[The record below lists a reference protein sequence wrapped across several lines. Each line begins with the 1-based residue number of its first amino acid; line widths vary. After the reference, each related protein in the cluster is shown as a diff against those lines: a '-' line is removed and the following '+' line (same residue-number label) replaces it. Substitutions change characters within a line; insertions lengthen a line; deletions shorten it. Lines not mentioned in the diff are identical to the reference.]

1 MTPLGRKNCTNWV
14 QNYKTLRAIIVSMDI
29 ATHENVKLVD
39 KLPSVQ
45 ALQKRIKLLEEQ
57 LKENESTEEK

>member
-1 MTPLGRKNCTNWV
+1 
-14 QNYKTLRAIIVSMDI
+14 MDI
-29 ATHENVKLVD
+29 ATHESVKLVD